1 MAIVGLTGGIGAGK
15 STVARILQAMG
26 YAVYVA
32 DREASR
38 LMAEHPGIRR
48 DITTRFGEKVYAG
61 GRLHKE
67 ALRGVV
73 FDDRQALEDLNR
85 IVHPRVMEDFAA
97 WCRSQ
102 QGELVFF
109 ESAILYEAGLEKHF
123 DRIVCVT
130 APLEVRTARVMRRD
144 GADRRQVE
152 SRIRNQ
158 AEEAEKCRRADHVI
172 HNDGRQPLI
181 RQVLE
186 TIQVI
191 LSLPVS

>member
-38 LMAEHPGIRR
+38 LMAEHPDIRR

-97 WCRSQ
+97 WCRSR

-130 APLEVRTARVMRRD
+130 APLEVRTARVMQRD